1 MHLKI
6 DNKQKMDVFS
16 SIFQLFK
23 NWGTHINM
31 QYSEKGLYVQLMDK
45 SHICLAELNL
55 LSTWFSSYSID
66 NPHSISVNGQH
77 FATMMSYALKHDTL
91 EILYAEEND
100 NKTGNKKSIKKPSD
114 TSLDHLYINFVNSKE
129 NKSSFD
135 HFFEIPLIESDDE
148 IMGIPPVDYSV
159 ELTIEAKKLVELI
172 NELLVFGQDLNV
184 YCDEDNLQFTSNG
197 DSGQLKVEIPTEE
210 LNEYAINEGE
220 NINVSYSLSHLCKM
234 CSSVKLSPNI
244 ILGISEEYPMLL
256 KYDLGNASELKFYIA
271 PKVSDN

>member
-6 DNKQKMDVFS
+6 DNKQKMDIFS

-31 QYSEKGLYVQLMDK
+31 QYSQKGLYVQLMDK

-55 LSTWFSSYSID
+55 LSTWFSEYSID
-66 NPHSISVNGQH
+66 NDYSISVNGQH

-91 EILYAEEND
+91 EILYAKNSSKKA
-100 NKTGNKKSIKKPSD
+100 KT
-114 TSLDHLYINFVNSKE
+114 TEMSLDHLYINFVNSKE
-129 NKSSFD
+129 NKNSFD
-135 HFFEIPLIESDDE
+135 HFFEIPLIETDDE

-184 YCDEDNLQFTSNG
+184 ICNEDNLQFTSNG

-220 NINVSYSLSHLCKM
+220 IINVSYSLSHLCKM
-234 CSSVKLSPNI
+234 CSSIKLSPNI

-256 KYDLGNASELKFYIA
+256 KYDLGNSSDLKFYIA